1 MEVVYIPCIILSHRE
16 SFIKFVYAG
25 YVASRFGGEWTRLLG
40 TTVTTC
46 VDLFYIHEDIELSLL
61 LASMY
66 LSVHS
71 ELLIEDFHP
80 FWHCVFQF
88 CSKLCT
94 TLLHCRILTERVF

>member
-16 SFIKFVYAG
+16 SFIQFVYAG

-40 TTVTTC
+40 TTVTSC
-46 VDLFYIHEDIELSLL
+46 VDLFYIHEDFDMSLL

-66 LSVHS
+66 LNVYSP
-71 ELLIEDFHP
+71 LLEDF
-80 FWHCVFQF
+80 WHGAFKFGAQ
-88 CSKLCT
+88 LCT